1 IKYLN
6 ELEMPLQINTVISNY
21 NIDYLEEMKEMVAEL
36 NCVLWSVFFLVP
48 TGRGKNEDMI
58 TPAQHEQV
66 FRWLNKIKDDVPFDI
81 KTTAAQH
88 YRRVVIQDQ
97 MRKNKTDK
105 DAQRS
110 EEHTSELQSRF
121 DLVCR
126 LLLEKK

>member
-1 IKYLN
+1 SL
-6 ELEMPLQINTVISNY
+6 
-21 NIDYLEEMKEMVAEL
+21 
-36 NCVLWSVFFLVP
+36 FLSGHAQLPHSHSFP
-48 TGRGKNEDMI
+48 TRRSSDLGRGKNEDMI